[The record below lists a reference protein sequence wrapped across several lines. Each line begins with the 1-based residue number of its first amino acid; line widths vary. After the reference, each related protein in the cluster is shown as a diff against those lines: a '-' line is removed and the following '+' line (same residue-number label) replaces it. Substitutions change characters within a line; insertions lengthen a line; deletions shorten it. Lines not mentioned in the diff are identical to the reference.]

1 MPKGQLKINGKD
13 AYLSWGISMDDTS
26 LSALMTPPAVK
37 PYISNDDRTKHGK
50 EYLTAPVYVD
60 SRDLTLQLNL
70 TAKDEEQFFAL
81 YIAFCEVLA
90 KGVLDIE
97 TSFQSGVVY
106 HCIYQSCS
114 QFSQFMRGIGKFVL
128 KVTEMNPN
136 NRK

>member
-13 AYLSWGISMDDTS
+13 AYETWGISMDDTS

-50 EYLTAPVYVD
+50 EYLTTPVYVD

-70 TAKDEEQFFAL
+70 TAKDEEQFFAR
-81 YIAFCEVLA
+81 YIAFCEVLT

-97 TSFQSGVVY
+97 TSFQSGVIY

-128 KVTEMNPN
+128 KLTELNPN
-136 NRK
+136 NRN

>member
-1 MPKGQLKINGKD
+1 MPKGQLKINEKD

-26 LSALMTPPAVK
+26 LSALMTPPGVK
-37 PYISNDDRTKHGK
+37 PYINNDDRIKHGK

-60 SRDLTLQLNL
+60 SRELTLQLNL
-70 TAKDEEQFFAL
+70 TAKDEEQFFTR

-97 TSFQSGVVY
+97 TSFQPGIVY
-106 HCIYQSCS
+106 HCLYQSCS

>member
-13 AYLSWGISMDDTS
+13 AYEAWGISMDDTS

-70 TAKDEEQFFAL
+70 TAKDEEQFFSR

>member
-13 AYLSWGISMDDTS
+13 AYETWGISMDDTS

-50 EYLTAPVYVD
+50 EYLTAPVYID

-70 TAKDEEQFFAL
+70 TAKDEEQFFAR
-81 YIAFCEVLA
+81 YIAFCEVLT

>member
-1 MPKGQLKINGKD
+1 MLKGQLKINGKD
-13 AYLSWGISMDDTS
+13 AYITWGISMDDTS

-70 TAKDEEQFFAL
+70 TAKDEEHFFAR

-97 TSFQSGVVY
+97 TSFQPGVVY
-106 HCIYQSCS
+106 HCVYQSCS

-136 NRK
+136 NRV

>member
-13 AYLSWGISMDDTS
+13 AYETWGISMDDTS

-70 TAKDEEQFFAL
+70 TAKDEEQFFTR

-97 TSFQSGVVY
+97 TSFQAGVVY